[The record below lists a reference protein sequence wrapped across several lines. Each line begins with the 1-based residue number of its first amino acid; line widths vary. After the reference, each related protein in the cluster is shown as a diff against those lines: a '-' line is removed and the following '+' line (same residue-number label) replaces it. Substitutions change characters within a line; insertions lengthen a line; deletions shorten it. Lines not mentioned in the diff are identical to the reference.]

1 MDDKKKYNKLIIGQK
16 LKMNEI
22 CSLQVNKLFFMT
34 QHLFQ
39 LLIDENRRQINQI
52 SHVANVFRNIF
63 S

>member
-1 MDDKKKYNKLIIGQK
+1 MDKLDEVEAEK
-16 LKMNEI
+16 ADNSEEE
-22 CSLQVNKLFFMT
+22 VNKLFFMT

-52 SHVANVFRNIF
+52 SHVANVSRNIF

>member
-39 LLIDENRRQINQI
+39 LLIDENRRQID
-52 SHVANVFRNIF
+52 
-63 S
+63 